1 MPFLRR
7 RRRYDDRS
15 YEPRRYRGGGG
26 SSCWRDACLIE
37 SGCCIAESCDGN
49 CLILG
54 FLTIPHLLVAAG
66 SAIPRT
72 RKPSEMMIAAIRVY
86 QREISANRPAV
97 CRFEPSCSE
106 YAAQA
111 ISRHGA
117 LRGARLMIG
126 RLIRC
131 RPGGKRGADPVPD

>member
-1 MPFLRR
+1 MPFIRR
-7 RRRYDDRS
+7 RRRYDDRY

-54 FLTIPHLLVAAG
+54 LLTIPHLLVAVG
-66 SAIPRT
+66 SAVPRT
-72 RKPSEMMIAAIRVY
+72 RKPAEVMIAAIRVY
-86 QREISANRPAV
+86 QREISAKRPAV

-111 ISRHGA
+111 SPA
-117 LRGARLMIG
+117 TARCAG
-126 RLIRC
+126 
-131 RPGGKRGADPVPD
+131 PG

>member
-1 MPFLRR
+1 MPLFRR
-7 RRRYDDRS
+7 RRRHDN
-15 YEPRRYRGGGG
+15 YEPRPYRGGGG
-26 SSCWRDACLIE
+26 SSCLRDACLIE

-49 CLILG
+49 CLIAGL
-54 FLTIPHLLVAAG
+54 LTLPHLLVAAG
-66 SAIPRT
+66 SAVPRT
-72 RKPSEMMIAAIRVY
+72 RRPSSMMISAIRVY

-117 LRGARLMIG
+117 LRGGRLMIG
-126 RLIRC
+126 RLLRC
-131 RPGGKRGADPVPD
+131 RPGGRRGADPVPAV